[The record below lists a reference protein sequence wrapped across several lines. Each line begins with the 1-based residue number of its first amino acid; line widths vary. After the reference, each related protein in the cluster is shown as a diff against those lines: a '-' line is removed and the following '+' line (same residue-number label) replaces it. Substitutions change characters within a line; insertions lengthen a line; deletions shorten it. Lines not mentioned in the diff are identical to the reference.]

1 MPATVRTAKPRTTAE
16 ARLKEFI
23 AKFDAKN
30 AATIRAVR
38 RALRKRFPTATEI
51 VYDNYNFFVI
61 GYSPTERPS
70 DSIISMAAGANGV
83 GLCFIHG
90 ARLPDPSRVLLG
102 SGKQTRFVRLESV
115 GVLER
120 PGDSHASRRGRRT
133 RQDAVRADRA
143 APTHHPIGVGEA
155 TTSPSFLIGA
165 PEERNGQGEIRT
177 LDTGFTGMPVF
188 ETGAF
193 SHSATCPEQPR
204 KLGRR

>member
-1 MPATVRTAKPRTTAE
+1 MPATVGTAKPRTDSE
-16 ARLKEFI
+16 AQLKEFV

-70 DSIISMAAGANGV
+70 DSIISIAAGANG

-102 SGKQTRFVRLESV
+102 SGKQTRFVRLESA

-120 PGDSHASRRGRRT
+120 P
-133 RQDAVRADRA
+133 
-143 APTHHPIGVGEA
+143 
-155 TTSPSFLIGA
+155 
-165 PEERNGQGEIRT
+165 EIRT
-177 LDTGFTGMPVF
+177 LLAAAVERAKTQF
-188 ETGAF
+188 
-193 SHSATCPEQPR
+193 SATGRHQLIIRSVSAKQRPR
-204 KLGRR
+204 RRS

>member
-1 MPATVRTAKPRTTAE
+1 MSVRTAKPRIDAE
-16 ARLKEFI
+16 AQLKEFI

-90 ARLPDPSRVLLG
+90 ARLPDPRRVLLG

-115 GVLER
+115 GFLER
-120 PGDSHASRRGRRT
+120 PEIRALLAAAEERAETPFSATGRR
-133 RQDAVRADRA
+133 Q
-143 APTHHPIGVGEA
+143 
-155 TTSPSFLIGA
+155 LI
-165 PEERNGQGEIRT
+165 IRS
-177 LDTGFTGMPVF
+177 V
-188 ETGAF
+188 
-193 SHSATCPEQPR
+193 SAKQRPR
-204 KLGRR
+204 RRS

>member
-1 MPATVRTAKPRTTAE
+1 MPATVRTAKPRTNAE

-70 DSIISMAAGANGV
+70 DSIISIAAGANGV

-102 SGKQTRFVRLESV
+102 SGKQTRFVRLESA

-120 PGDSHASRRGRRT
+120 PKFARFSPQPKNAPRRRSRRPRDTNSSSDRCRRSN
-133 RQDAVRADRA
+133 DLAVVLDR
-143 APTHHPIGVGEA
+143 
-155 TTSPSFLIGA
+155 A

>member
-1 MPATVRTAKPRTTAE
+1 MPATVRTAKPRTDGE
-16 ARLKEFI
+16 ARLKKFI
-23 AKFDAKN
+23 AKFDPKN

-90 ARLPDPSRVLLG
+90 ARLPDPGRVLLG
-102 SGKQTRFVRLESV
+102 SGKQTRFVRLESA

-120 PGDSHASRRGRRT
+120 P
-133 RQDAVRADRA
+133 
-143 APTHHPIGVGEA
+143 
-155 TTSPSFLIGA
+155 
-165 PEERNGQGEIRT
+165 EIRT
-177 LDTGFTGMPVF
+177 LLAAAVERAKTP
-188 ETGAF
+188 F
-193 SHSATCPEQPR
+193 SASGRHQLIIRSVSAKQRPR
-204 KLGRR
+204 RRS